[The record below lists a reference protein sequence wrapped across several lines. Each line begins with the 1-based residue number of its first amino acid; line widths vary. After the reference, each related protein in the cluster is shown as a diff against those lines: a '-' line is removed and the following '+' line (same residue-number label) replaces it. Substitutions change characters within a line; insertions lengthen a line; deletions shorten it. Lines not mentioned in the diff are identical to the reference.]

1 MSRRNRKSR
10 ENKASK
16 ADKPNRI
23 MTKLAVAV
31 LIISAAVYAYME
43 LDVGAWFDRD
53 PEAVFFVPTDVVIR
67 YENMRD
73 VFFFATENGDF
84 FYCTNNFVR
93 FITPAGQ
100 IRWEASIDVINPFVV
115 GNGSYIAIGE
125 VNGRVLYVLGRSG
138 LAYTRHFETQNI
150 LNFSV
155 NRQGFASVVLQSGS
169 SHEAVVFDNRGT
181 EIWRWMYHL
190 PGIYPITTAIS
201 HDNRILANSTLE
213 VTEHL
218 TSQVFYAFLNRNEAA
233 AHTDTIFKS
242 TIREG
247 QIIPEVHFLDDR
259 SVVIL
264 SDSDISGATFTGS
277 TDVRNEWRKTLG
289 NRIDAF
295 AVYDRGIAVA
305 FGDGI
310 INQEQE
316 RPGTVNFYNASG
328 EITGTFYA
336 YGRVT
341 YMSSQGNTVVIGIG
355 RIYYGVTDRG
365 RILWRF
371 DATTDLRDVFI
382 LNNNDTILAVSQT
395 EATVLRRGR

>member
-1 MSRRNRKSR
+1 LSRRNREDKA
-10 ENKASK
+10 NKAG
-16 ADKPNRI
+16 KPNKI
-23 MTKLAVAV
+23 MIKLAVVV

-43 LDVGAWFDRD
+43 LDIDSWFGGD
-53 PEAVFFVPTDVVIR
+53 PETAFFVPTDVNIR

-84 FYCTNNFVR
+84 FYCTNSFVR
-93 FITPAGQ
+93 LIAPTGQ
-100 IRWEASIDVINPFVV
+100 IRWEASIDVLNPFVV
-115 GNGSYIAIGE
+115 GNGSYIAVGE
-125 VNGRVLYVLGRSG
+125 VNGRVLYVLGRNG

-155 NRQGFASVVLQSGS
+155 NQQGFSSVVLQSGS
-169 SHEAVVFDNRGT
+169 SHEAVVFDSSGT

-213 VTEHL
+213 VNEHL

-264 SDSDISGATFTGS
+264 SDSDVSGATFTGS
-277 TDVRNEWRKTLG
+277 TDVRNEWRKELG

-295 AVYDRGIAVA
+295 AVYDRGIAIA

-310 INQEQE
+310 INQNQE
-316 RPGTVNFYNASG
+316 SPGTVNFYNASG
-328 EITGTFYA
+328 DITGTFFA
-336 YGRVT
+336 YGMVT

-355 RIYYGVTDRG
+355 RTYYAVTDRG
-365 RILWRF
+365 RVLWRF

-382 LNNNDTILAVSQT
+382 LNNNDTILTVSPT